1 MRRQTFSLSLSLSL
15 SLCIKSLGEDN
26 DTVMEDGDNSIVEL
40 ERLQTVGINMGL
52 LFSIVFFVF

>member
-1 MRRQTFSLSLSLSL
+1 MINIYAPLLSIILFFCIQTV
-15 SLCIKSLGEDN
+15 GEDT

-52 LFSIVFFVF
+52 LFQC